1 MCRLVVQQGV
11 IDFVGVRH
19 ADYDPFAEIRSK
31 GFCRLVQEQ
40 LVLVCETVEQH
51 AK

>member
-1 MCRLVVQQGV
+1 M
-11 IDFVGVRH
+11 DFVGVRH
-19 ADYDPFAEIRSK
+19 ADYDPFAEIRST

-51 AK
+51 VK